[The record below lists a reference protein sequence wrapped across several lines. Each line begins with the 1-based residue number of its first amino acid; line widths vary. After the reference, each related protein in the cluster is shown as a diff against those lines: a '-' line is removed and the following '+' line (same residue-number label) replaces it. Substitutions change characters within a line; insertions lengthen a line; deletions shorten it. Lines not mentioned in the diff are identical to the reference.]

1 MKISPLRTD
10 LIPSVI
16 TLMELGEP
24 YIRTRAYSD
33 YWAYAELFSTTC
45 LVAHTSN
52 DIVGAVIAFR
62 SQDNP
67 ADIYVQDVMTHPD
80 HRRQGISTALL
91 TALREQ
97 AKSWGCTRLYLTSE
111 PDNTAAHATWRT
123 LDFVN
128 VAGDRD
134 IDGVSVTS
142 NFKGPGK
149 NRAVYQLDM

>member
-80 HRRQGISTALL
+80 HR
-91 TALREQ
+91 
-97 AKSWGCTRLYLTSE
+97 
-111 PDNTAAHATWRT
+111 
-123 LDFVN
+123 
-128 VAGDRD
+128 
-134 IDGVSVTS
+134 
-142 NFKGPGK
+142 
-149 NRAVYQLDM
+149 